1 MMLPPP
7 CLTRRMVFMPG
18 THTKKLNL
26 CLIRPDNFLSRGPR
40 VLQVPFGRLQ
50 MCCRPC
56 ALWPLYHKD
65 LSGGWLQRG
74 LSFWKVLT
82 RMTTGFSVN
91 SLTTQLSSPKP
102 RVNIQPA
109 LGKVLVVLNF
119 FHLLMMD
126 AIVLSGTFK
135 AADIFLYPF
144 LHLSLNTI
152 PSQTML
158 SSFDFMLGLCSNV
171 HCGTLCRRGCV
182 PFQVMSNQLN

>member
-56 ALWPLYHKD
+56 ALWPLYHRD
-65 LSGGWLQRG
+65 LNGGWLQRG

-82 RMTTGFSVN
+82 RITTGFSVN
-91 SLTTQLSSPKP
+91 SLTTQLSS
-102 RVNIQPA
+102 NQTSGQHPA
-109 LGKVLVVLNF
+109 SFRKGAGGSE
-119 FHLLMMD
+119 LLPLID
-126 AIVLSGTFK
+126 DGCHCAQWDL
-135 AADIFLYPF
+135 
-144 LHLSLNTI
+144 
-152 PSQTML
+152 Q
-158 SSFDFMLGLCSNV
+158 SSRHFS
-171 HCGTLCRRGCV
+171 V
-182 PFQVMSNQLN
+182 PFPAFVSEHNPVSNDAQFL